1 MPLYEYYCAD
11 CKTRF
16 ETLRP
21 MSKADEPIQC
31 KQCESM
37 KTARVLSL
45 FAAHTGTHESGLAA
59 ESGSR
64 GFSGGCGCGGGSCG
78 CGH

>member
-11 CKTRF
+11 CKTKF

-37 KTARVLSL
+37 KTSRVLSL
-45 FAAHTGTHESGLAA
+45 FAAHTGGRESNLAA
-59 ESGSR
+59 GSGHS
-64 GFSGGCGCGGGSCG
+64 SGCGCGGGVCG